1 MTMNKKTLST
11 IISVFI
17 LCMLCITSISES
29 REGVDSTSRA
39 SAPDIDI
46 TRLENKIHDLVN
58 KERARRGLAALLK
71 DKRLN
76 KVARKYSQDMVSRN
90 FFSHN
95 DPDGRSFYDRYKA
108 EGFECSIRRGNTSC
122 MGAENIAQSNLFS
135 SYIYKDGKTFLN
147 WSTEDKI
154 AESVVKIWMTS
165 KGHKANILTPYFKR
179 HGIGVAFSDD
189 GKAYITENFC

>member
-1 MTMNKKTLST
+1 MNEKKLLTL
-11 IISVFI
+11 ISVFI
-17 LCMLCITSISES
+17 LCMLCMTGITES
-29 REGVDSTSRA
+29 RERDASTGRA
-39 SAPDIDI
+39 SVPDMDI
-46 TRLENKIHDLVN
+46 TQLENKIHDLIN
-58 KERARRGLAALLK
+58 KERAKRGLSALSK

-76 KVARKYSQDMVSRN
+76 KVARKYSQDMVNRN

-108 EGFECSIRRGNTSC
+108 EGYECSIRSGTTSC

-135 SYIYKDGKTFLN
+135 SYIYKDGKTFFN

-154 AESVVKIWMTS
+154 AESVVKQWMGS

-179 HGIGVAFSDD
+179 QGIGVAFSDD
-189 GKAYITENFC
+189 GKVYITENFC